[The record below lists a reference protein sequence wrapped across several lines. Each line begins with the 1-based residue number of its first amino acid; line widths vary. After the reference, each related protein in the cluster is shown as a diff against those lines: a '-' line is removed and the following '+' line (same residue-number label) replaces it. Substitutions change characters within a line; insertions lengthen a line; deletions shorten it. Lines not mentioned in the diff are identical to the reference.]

1 MNILQSTEVKSSLN
15 IGTILVVEDTLAS
28 LRLLSEMLTGEGYQV
43 RTAQSGELALA
54 SVAARLPDLILLDV
68 TMPEMDG
75 YAVLTRL
82 REDPTTRDIP
92 VIFVTARDA
101 DLDEEHGLKLGAADY
116 ITKPIRPAIV
126 LARVRTQL
134 ENKQARDLLKN
145 QNAWL
150 AAEMD
155 RRMHDNELIQN
166 ASLHAL
172 AVLAET
178 RDSDTGN
185 HLNRTQA
192 YVVLLVEALAR
203 HPRYAEQLPGEL
215 AKSIVRAAPL
225 HDIGK
230 VGIPDHILNKP
241 GKLTPEEFELIQSHS
256 RIGGEAIDV
265 AMSRV
270 RTADHSPLAGD
281 NAALAFLVVAGTIA
295 RSHHECW
302 DGTGYPDRLAG
313 EEIPLPARIMAVAD
327 VYDALI
333 TPRIY
338 KPALPHMEAVEIIRA
353 GRGIQFDPG
362 LVEVFEGLHERFA
375 EIAMRFRDRV

>member
-1 MNILQSTEVKSSLN
+1 MNSTHTLLIVDDQPENLAVLGDLLEPHYRVIAATSGRRALQ
-15 IGTILVVEDTLAS
+15 LAA
-28 LRLLSEMLTGEGYQV
+28 SE
-43 RTAQSGELALA
+43 SP
-54 SVAARLPDLILLDV
+54 PDLILLDV

-92 VIFVTARDA
+92 VVFVTARDA
-101 DLDEEHGLKLGAADY
+101 DLDEEHGLTLGAADY

-126 LARVRTQL
+126 LARVLTQL

-145 QNAWL
+145 QNTWL
-150 AAEMD
+150 TAEVD

-166 ASLHAL
+166 ASLYAL

-178 RDSDTGN
+178 RDNDTGN

-192 YVVLLVEALAR
+192 YVGLLVESLGR
-203 HPRYAEQLPGEL
+203 HPDYADQLPGEL

-230 VGIPDHILNKP
+230 VGIPDQILNKP
-241 GKLTPEEFELIQSHS
+241 GKLTPEEYAIIQSHS
-256 RIGGEAIDV
+256 RIGGEAIDL
-265 AMSRV
+265 AMRRV
-270 RTADHSPLAGD
+270 RSADRSPLAGD

-295 RSHHECW
+295 RSHHERW
-302 DGTGYPDRLAG
+302 DGAGYPDRLAAAA
-313 EEIPLPARIMAVAD
+313 IPLPARIMAVAD

-333 TPRIY
+333 SPRIY
-338 KPALPHMEAVEIIRA
+338 KPALPHTEAVAIIRA
-353 GRGIQFDPG
+353 GRGAQFDPG
-362 LVEVFEGLHERFA
+362 LVDVFEGLHERFA
-375 EIAMRFRDRV
+375 EIAIEYGDKG

>member
-1 MNILQSTEVKSSLN
+1 MNPVP
-15 IGTILVVEDTLAS
+15 TILIVDDQPVNLAALS
-28 LRLLSEMLTGEGYQV
+28 DLLEPHYRVLAATSGLRALQ
-43 RTAQSGELALA
+43 LAA
-54 SVAARLPDLILLDV
+54 SASPPDLILLDV
-68 TMPEMDG
+68 TMPEIDG

-82 REDPTTRDIP
+82 RQDLVTRDIP

-101 DLDEEHGLKLGAADY
+101 DLDEEYGLKLGAADY

-134 ENKQARDLLKN
+134 ENKQARDMLKN
-145 QNAWL
+145 QNSWL
-150 AAEMD
+150 AAEVD

-178 RDSDTGN
+178 RDTDTGN

-192 YVVLLVEALAR
+192 YVAVLVEALSS
-203 HPRYAEQLPGEL
+203 HPAYTDLLSGEQS
-215 AKSIVRAAPL
+215 KSIVRAAPL

-241 GKLTPEEFELIQSHS
+241 GCLTAEEFVIIQSHS
-256 RIGGEAIDV
+256 RIGGESIDLAI
-265 AMSRV
+265 SRV
-270 RTADHSPLAGD
+270 MDADRSPLAGD
-281 NAALAFLVVAGTIA
+281 KTGLAFLVTAGMIA
-295 RSHHECW
+295 RWHHERW
-302 DGTGYPDRLAG
+302 DGTGYPDQLAG
-313 EEIPLPARIMAVAD
+313 ETIPMPARIMAVAD

-338 KPALPHMEAVEIIRA
+338 KPALAHPEAVSIIRA
-353 GRGIQFDPG
+353 GRGTQFDPD
-362 LVEVFEGLHERFA
+362 LVDVFETLHERFA
-375 EIAMRFRDRV
+375 DIAITFQDAQ

>member
-1 MNILQSTEVKSSLN
+1 MKSAFTLLIVDDQPENLAVLGDLLEPHYRVIAATSGQRALQ
-15 IGTILVVEDTLAS
+15 LA
-28 LRLLSEMLTGEGYQV
+28 
-43 RTAQSGELALA
+43 A
-54 SVAARLPDLILLDV
+54 SASPPDLILLDV

-92 VIFVTARDA
+92 VVFVTARDD
-101 DLDEEHGLKLGAADY
+101 DLDEEHGLTLGAADY

-126 LARVRTQL
+126 LARVLTQL

-145 QNAWL
+145 QNTWL
-150 AAEMD
+150 AAEVD

-172 AVLAET
+172 ALLAET
-178 RDSDTGN
+178 RDTDTGN

-192 YVVLLVEALAR
+192 YVALLVEALGC
-203 HPRYAEQLPGEL
+203 HPDYAEQLKGEL
-215 AKSIVRAAPL
+215 PKSIVRAAPL

-241 GKLTPEEFELIQSHS
+241 GKLTDEEFAIIRNHS

-265 AMSRV
+265 AVCRV
-270 RTADHSPLAGD
+270 MDADSSPLAGD
-281 NAALAFLVVAGTIA
+281 RSGLAFLVTAGMIA
-295 RSHHECW
+295 RWHHERW

-313 EEIPLPARIMAVAD
+313 ETIPLPARIMAVAD

-338 KPALPHMEAVEIIRA
+338 KPALPHAEAVEIIRA
-353 GRGIQFDPG
+353 GRGSQFDPI
-362 LVEVFEGLHERFA
+362 LIDVFEGLHVRFA
-375 EIAMRFRDRV
+375 EIAVQFRDSA

>member
-1 MNILQSTEVKSSLN
+1 MNPTYTLLIVDDQPENLAALGDLLEPHYRVIAATSGRRALQ
-15 IGTILVVEDTLAS
+15 LAT
-28 LRLLSEMLTGEGYQV
+28 SE
-43 RTAQSGELALA
+43 AP
-54 SVAARLPDLILLDV
+54 PDLILLDI

-75 YAVLTRL
+75 YEVLSRL
-82 REDPTTRDIP
+82 REDPATREIP
-92 VIFVTARDA
+92 VIFVTGRDA
-101 DLDEEHGLKLGAADY
+101 ELDEEHGLKLGAADY

-126 LARVRTQL
+126 LARVLTQL

-145 QNAWL
+145 RNDWL
-150 AAEMD
+150 AAEVD

-178 RDSDTGN
+178 RDTDTGN

-192 YVVLLVEALAR
+192 YVTLLVEALR
-203 HPRYAEQLPGEL
+203 SHPDYANQLTGEQPR
-215 AKSIVRAAPL
+215 SIVRAAPL

-230 VGIPDHILNKP
+230 VGIPDHVLNKP
-241 GKLTPEEFELIQSHS
+241 GKLTAEEFAIIQNHS

-265 AMSRV
+265 AICRV
-270 RTADHSPLAGD
+270 MDADNSPLAGD
-281 NAALAFLVVAGTIA
+281 RSGLAFLVTAGMIA
-295 RSHHECW
+295 RWHHERW

-313 EEIPLPARIMAVAD
+313 EAIPLPARIMAVAD

-338 KPALPHMEAVEIIRA
+338 KPAIPHAEAVTIIRA
-353 GRGIQFDPG
+353 GRGTQFDPG
-362 LVEVFEGLHERFA
+362 LVDVFDTLHDRFA
-375 EIAMRFRDRV
+375 QIAMQFGDSAWQTTNH

>member
-1 MNILQSTEVKSSLN
+1 MMPVPTLLIVDDQPENLAALGDLLEPHYRVIAATSGRRALQ
-15 IGTILVVEDTLAS
+15 LAS
-28 LRLLSEMLTGEGYQV
+28 SE
-43 RTAQSGELALA
+43 SP
-54 SVAARLPDLILLDV
+54 PDLILLDV
-68 TMPEMDG
+68 MMPEMDG
-75 YAVLTRL
+75 YEVLRHL
-82 REDPTTRDIP
+82 RHDPGTRDIP

-101 DLDEEHGLKLGAADY
+101 ELDEEHGLKLGAADY
-116 ITKPIRPAIV
+116 IAKPIRPAIV
-126 LARVRTQL
+126 LARVLTQL

-150 AAEMD
+150 AAEVD

-192 YVVLLVEALAR
+192 YVGLLVEALAR
-203 HPRYAEQLPGEL
+203 RPGYAEQLAGDRP
-215 AKSIVRAAPL
+215 KSIIRAAPL

-230 VGIPDHILNKP
+230 VGIPDHILRKP
-241 GKLTPEEFELIQSHS
+241 GKLTAEEFAIIQSHS
-256 RIGGEAIDV
+256 RIGGEAIDL
-265 AMSRV
+265 AICRV
-270 RTADHSPLAGD
+270 MDADRSPLAGD
-281 NAALAFLVVAGTIA
+281 KTGLAFLVTAGMIA
-295 RSHHECW
+295 RWHHERW

-313 EEIPLPARIMAVAD
+313 ASIPLPARIMALAD

-338 KPALPHMEAVEIIRA
+338 KPALLHTEAVEIILA
-353 GRGIQFDPG
+353 GCGAQFDPD
-362 LVEVFEGLHERFA
+362 LVEVFEGLHDRFA
-375 EIAMRFRDRV
+375 QIAMHFGDSA

>member
-1 MNILQSTEVKSSLN
+1 MNSTHSLLIVDDQPENLAALGDLLEPHYRVIAATSGQRALQ
-15 IGTILVVEDTLAS
+15 LAA
-28 LRLLSEMLTGEGYQV
+28 SEPP
-43 RTAQSGELALA
+43 
-54 SVAARLPDLILLDV
+54 PDLILLDV

-75 YAVLTRL
+75 YAVLIRL
-82 REDPTTRDIP
+82 REDPATHDIP

-101 DLDEEHGLKLGAADY
+101 DLDEEHGLNLGAADY

-126 LARVRTQL
+126 LARVLTQL

-145 QNAWL
+145 RNAWL

-178 RDSDTGN
+178 RDTDTGN

-203 HPRYAEQLPGEL
+203 DPRYTEQLPGEL
-215 AKSIVRAAPL
+215 AKSIMRAAPL

-241 GKLTPEEFELIQSHS
+241 GKLTPEEYEIIQSHS

-265 AMSRV
+265 AMRRV
-270 RTADHSPLAGD
+270 RTADLSPLAGD

-295 RSHHECW
+295 RSHHERW
-302 DGTGYPDRLAG
+302 DGAGYPDRLAG

-338 KPALPHMEAVEIIRA
+338 KPALPHMEAVAIIRA
-353 GRGIQFDPG
+353 GRGTQFDPG

-375 EIAMRFRDRV
+375 EIAMQFRDSV

>member
-1 MNILQSTEVKSSLN
+1 MKPASTLLIVDDQPENLA
-15 IGTILVVEDTLAS
+15 TLGDLLEPHYRVIAATS
-28 LRLLSEMLTGEGYQV
+28 GQRALRL
-43 RTAQSGELALA
+43 AASGSPPE
-54 SVAARLPDLILLDV
+54 LILLDV

-75 YAVLTRL
+75 YEVLARL
-82 REDPTTRDIP
+82 REDPKTCDIP

-101 DLDEEHGLKLGAADY
+101 ELDEEHGLKLGAADY

-126 LARVRTQL
+126 LARVLTQL

-145 QNAWL
+145 RNTWL
-150 AAEMD
+150 AAEVN

-178 RDSDTGN
+178 RDTDTGN

-192 YVVLLVEALAR
+192 YVALLVEALDG
-203 HPRYAEQLPGEL
+203 HPDYATQLSGEQS
-215 AKSIVRAAPL
+215 KSIIRAAPL

-230 VGIPDHILNKP
+230 VGIPDQILNKP
-241 GKLTPEEFELIQSHS
+241 GKLSAEEFAIIQTHS

-265 AMSRV
+265 AICRV
-270 RTADHSPLAGD
+270 VDADNSPLAGD
-281 NAALAFLVVAGTIA
+281 RSGLTFLVTAGMIA
-295 RSHHECW
+295 RWHHERW

-313 EEIPLPARIMAVAD
+313 EAIPLPARIMAVAD

-333 TPRIY
+333 TPRVY
-338 KPALPHMEAVEIIRA
+338 KPALPHAEAAAIIRA
-353 GRGIQFDPG
+353 GRGTQFDPG
-362 LVEVFEGLHERFA
+362 LVDVFDTLHERFA
-375 EIAMRFRDRV
+375 QIAMQFGDSAWEHTPR